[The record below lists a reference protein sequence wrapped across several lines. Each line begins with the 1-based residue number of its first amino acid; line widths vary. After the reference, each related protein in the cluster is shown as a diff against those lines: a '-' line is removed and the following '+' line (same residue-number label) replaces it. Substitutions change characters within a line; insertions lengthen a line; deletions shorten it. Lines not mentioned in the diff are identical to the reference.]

1 MVEGGV
7 TYTVQEHR
15 TDPETNLG
23 LQHLFL
29 TLKKMIDLDADEW
42 VLLIIYQT
50 RPQSRKYPQD

>member
-15 TDPETNLG
+15 TDPETN

-42 VLLIIYQT
+42 VLLIVYQT